1 MKRWTAMICL
11 ALMAIGMAAQT
22 KVIDKSA
29 KKAPDWVNGAVDGYL
44 VVTVEASTLA
54 DAQQKSIQLV
64 TERIIQSVATSVSVS
79 QNSEMSSVS
88 SDGSVEEKEAFRQ
101 VSKMKSANLPFLKGI
116 SPAKIEDIYWI
127 KVQDK
132 ATKREHYEY
141 SVKYPY
147 TKAEQRQLEQEFEK
161 LDAEKVAELESLK
174 KKLRNIESIEEIKS
188 SILQLNTLKE
198 YFFDDVRQ
206 SQVDGLI
213 AQYKDLY
220 SAISIS
226 GSLVEEG
233 KYECQM
239 LLNGKPV
246 KVATVPKVTSNC
258 ASQIKVRQS
267 GDTFTITYDAVDCLP
282 EEENFIN
289 VEFRINGKRIDSKFL
304 ISTASADDGNFLVVP
319 EGRVILSAETVS
331 EDGGKLR
338 NIGVNLTLNNR
349 GGQPFVLQSLEL
361 QVPELATPVVI
372 DELEDEYTTKGII
385 QVKLLTEGEFALKEK
400 TSSLQFVQGA
410 LTVVNK
416 KTKEAKRIRLS
427 LPYAVKW

>member
-1 MKRWTAMICL
+1 
-11 ALMAIGMAAQT
+11 MAIGMAAQT

-44 VVTVEASTLA
+44 VVTVEAFTLA

-79 QNSEMSSVS
+79 QSNEMSSVS
-88 SDGSVEEKEAFRQ
+88 TDGSVEEKEAFRQ

-161 LDAEKVAELESLK
+161 LDAEKMAELESLK
-174 KKLRNIESIEEIKS
+174 KNINSLGSIEEIKS

-246 KVATVPKVTSNC
+246 RVATVPKVTSNC

-282 EEENFIN
+282 EEENFLN

-338 NIGVNLTLNNR
+338 NIGVSLTLNNR

>member
-79 QNSEMSSVS
+79 QSNEMSSVS
-88 SDGSVEEKEAFRQ
+88 TDGSVEEKEAFRQ

-161 LDAEKVAELESLK
+161 LDAEKMAELESLK
-174 KKLRNIESIEEIKS
+174 KNINSLGSIEEIKS

-226 GSLVEEG
+226 GSPVEEG

-246 KVATVPKVTSNC
+246 RVATVPKVTSNC

-282 EEENFIN
+282 EEENFLN

-338 NIGVNLTLNNR
+338 NIGVSLTLNNR

>member
-79 QNSEMSSVS
+79 QSNEMSSVS
-88 SDGSVEEKEAFRQ
+88 TDGSVEEKEAFRQ

-161 LDAEKVAELESLK
+161 LDAEKMAELETLK
-174 KKLRNIESIEEIKS
+174 KNINSLGSIEEIKS

-220 SAISIS
+220 SAIAIS

-233 KYECQM
+233 KLECQM
-239 LLNGKPV
+239 LLNGRPV
-246 KVATVPKVTSNC
+246 RVATVPKVTSNC
-258 ASQIKVRQS
+258 ASQIKTRQA
-267 GDTFTITYDAVDCLP
+267 GDKFTITYDAVDCLP

-361 QVPELATPVVI
+361 NVPELSVPLVI
-372 DELEDEYTTKGII
+372 DELEDEYTAKGII
-385 QVKLLTEGEFALKEK
+385 QVKLLTEGEFATKEK
-400 TSSLQFVQGA
+400 SSSLQFVQGA

>member
-1 MKRWTAMICL
+1 
-11 ALMAIGMAAQT
+11 MAIGMAAQT

-44 VVTVEASTLA
+44 VVTVEAFTLA

-79 QNSEMSSVS
+79 QSNEMSSVS
-88 SDGSVEEKEAFRQ
+88 TDGSVEEKEAFRQ

-161 LDAEKVAELESLK
+161 LDAEKMAELESLK
-174 KKLRNIESIEEIKS
+174 KNINSLGSIEEIKS

-246 KVATVPKVTSNC
+246 RVATVPKVTSNC

-282 EEENFIN
+282 EEENFLN

>member
-79 QNSEMSSVS
+79 QSNEMSSVS
-88 SDGSVEEKEAFRQ
+88 TDGSVEEKEAFRQ

-161 LDAEKVAELESLK
+161 LDAEKMAELESLK
-174 KKLRNIESIEEIKS
+174 KNINSLGSIEEIKS

-246 KVATVPKVTSNC
+246 RVATVPKVTSNC

-282 EEENFIN
+282 EEENFLN

-338 NIGVNLTLNNR
+338 NIGVSLTLNNR

>member
-1 MKRWTAMICL
+1 
-11 ALMAIGMAAQT
+11 MAIGMAAQT

-79 QNSEMSSVS
+79 QSNEMSSVS
-88 SDGSVEEKEAFRQ
+88 TDGSVEEKEAFRQ

-161 LDAEKVAELESLK
+161 LDAEKMAELESLK
-174 KKLRNIESIEEIKS
+174 KNINSLGSIEEIKS

-246 KVATVPKVTSNC
+246 RVATVPKVTSNC

-282 EEENFIN
+282 EEENFLN

>member
-1 MKRWTAMICL
+1 
-11 ALMAIGMAAQT
+11 MAIGMAAQT

-79 QNSEMSSVS
+79 QSNEMSSVS
-88 SDGSVEEKEAFRQ
+88 TDGSVEEKEAFRQ

-161 LDAEKVAELESLK
+161 LDAEKMAELESLK
-174 KKLRNIESIEEIKS
+174 KNINSLGSIEEIKS

-246 KVATVPKVTSNC
+246 RVATVPKVTSNC

-282 EEENFIN
+282 EEENFLN

-338 NIGVNLTLNNR
+338 NIGVSLTLNNR

-361 QVPELATPVVI
+361 NVPELSVPLVI
-372 DELEDEYTTKGII
+372 DELEDEYTAKGII

-400 TSSLQFVQGA
+400 SSSLQFVQGA

>member
-1 MKRWTAMICL
+1 
-11 ALMAIGMAAQT
+11 MAIGMAAQT

-79 QNSEMSSVS
+79 QSNEMSSVS
-88 SDGSVEEKEAFRQ
+88 TDGSVEEKEAFRQ

-161 LDAEKVAELESLK
+161 LDAEKMAELESLK
-174 KKLRNIESIEEIKS
+174 KNINSLGSIEEIKS

-246 KVATVPKVTSNC
+246 RVATVPKVTSNC

-282 EEENFIN
+282 EEENFLN

-338 NIGVNLTLNNR
+338 NIGVSLTLNNR

>member
-1 MKRWTAMICL
+1 MICL

-79 QNSEMSSVS
+79 QSNEMSSVS
-88 SDGSVEEKEAFRQ
+88 TDGSVEEKEAFRQ

-161 LDAEKVAELESLK
+161 LDAEKMAELESLK
-174 KKLRNIESIEEIKS
+174 KNINSLGSIEEIKS

-246 KVATVPKVTSNC
+246 RVATVPKVTSNC

-282 EEENFIN
+282 EEENFLN

-338 NIGVNLTLNNR
+338 NIGVSLTLNNR

>member
-79 QNSEMSSVS
+79 QSNEMSSVS
-88 SDGSVEEKEAFRQ
+88 TDGSVEEKEAFRQ

-161 LDAEKVAELESLK
+161 LDAEKMAELESLK
-174 KKLRNIESIEEIKS
+174 KNINSLGSIEEIKS

-246 KVATVPKVTSNC
+246 RVATVPKVTSNC

-282 EEENFIN
+282 EEENFLN

>member
-1 MKRWTAMICL
+1 
-11 ALMAIGMAAQT
+11 MAIGMAAQT

-79 QNSEMSSVS
+79 QSNEMSSVS
-88 SDGSVEEKEAFRQ
+88 IDGSVEEKEAFRQ

-161 LDAEKVAELESLK
+161 LDAEKMAELESLK
-174 KKLRNIESIEEIKS
+174 KNINSLGSIEEIKS

-220 SAISIS
+220 SAIAIS

-233 KYECQM
+233 KLECQM
-239 LLNGKPV
+239 LLNGRPV
-246 KVATVPKVTSNC
+246 RVATVPKVTSNC
-258 ASQIKVRQS
+258 ASQIKTRQA
-267 GDTFTITYDAVDCLP
+267 GDKFTITYDAVDCLP

-361 QVPELATPVVI
+361 NVPELSVPLVI
-372 DELEDEYTTKGII
+372 DELEDEYTAKGII
-385 QVKLLTEGEFALKEK
+385 QVKLLAEGEFATKEK
-400 TSSLQFVQGA
+400 SSSLQFVQGA

>member
-1 MKRWTAMICL
+1 
-11 ALMAIGMAAQT
+11 MAIGMAAQT

-88 SDGSVEEKEAFRQ
+88 SDGSVEENEAFRQ

-161 LDAEKVAELESLK
+161 LDAEKVAELETLK
-174 KKLRNIESIEEIKS
+174 KKINSLGSIEEIKS

-220 SAISIS
+220 SAIAIS

-233 KYECQM
+233 KLECQM
-239 LLNGKPV
+239 LLNGRPV
-246 KVATVPKVTSNC
+246 RVATVPKVTSNC
-258 ASQIKVRQS
+258 ASQIKTRQA
-267 GDTFTITYDAVDCLP
+267 GDKFTITYDAVDCLP
-282 EEENFIN
+282 EEENFIT
-289 VEFRINGKRIDSKFL
+289 VVFRIHGKRNDSKFL
-304 ISTASADDGNFLVVP
+304 VSPASADDGNFLVVP

>member
-11 ALMAIGMAAQT
+11 ALMAIGMAAQI

-44 VVTVEASTLA
+44 IVTVEASTLA

-161 LDAEKVAELESLK
+161 LDAEKVAELETLK
-174 KKLRNIESIEEIKS
+174 KKINSLGSIEEIKS

-220 SAISIS
+220 SAIAIS

-233 KYECQM
+233 KLECQM
-239 LLNGKPV
+239 LLNGRPV
-246 KVATVPKVTSNC
+246 RVATVPKVTSNC
-258 ASQIKVRQS
+258 ASQIKTRQA
-267 GDTFTITYDAVDCLP
+267 GDKFTITYDAVDCLP

-319 EGRVILSAETVS
+319 ESRIILSAETVA
-331 EDGGKLR
+331 DDGKLR
-338 NIGVNLTLNNR
+338 NIGVSLTLNNR

-361 QVPELATPVVI
+361 NVPELSVPLVI
-372 DELEDEYTTKGII
+372 DELEDEYTAKGII
-385 QVKLLTEGEFALKEK
+385 QVKLLAEGEFATKEK
-400 TSSLQFVQGA
+400 SSSLQFVQGA

>member
-44 VVTVEASTLA
+44 VVTVEAFTLA

-79 QNSEMSSVS
+79 QSNEMSSVS
-88 SDGSVEEKEAFRQ
+88 TDGSVEEKEAFRQ

-161 LDAEKVAELESLK
+161 LDAEKMAELESLK
-174 KKLRNIESIEEIKS
+174 KNINSLGSIEEIKS

-246 KVATVPKVTSNC
+246 RVATVPKVTSNC

-282 EEENFIN
+282 EEENFLN

-338 NIGVNLTLNNR
+338 NIGVSLTLNNR